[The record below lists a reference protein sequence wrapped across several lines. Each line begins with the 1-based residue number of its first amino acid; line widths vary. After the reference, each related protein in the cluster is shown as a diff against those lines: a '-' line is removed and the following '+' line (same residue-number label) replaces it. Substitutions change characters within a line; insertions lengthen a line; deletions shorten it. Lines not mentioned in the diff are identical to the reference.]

1 MIEACEAKTPRDFR
15 AASYSARLV
24 ESFRRI
30 GIRGMKILRMIGSI
44 PIYLLK
50 EDLPKRAMS
59 LTRSVK
65 RSGMVF
71 KRSPLLMRFLSI

>member
-1 MIEACEAKTPRDFR
+1 MRT
-15 AASYSARLV
+15 
-24 ESFRRI
+24 
-30 GIRGMKILRMIGSI
+30 IGSI

-71 KRSPLLMRFLSI
+71 KRSPLLMRFLSIWIKRVGKELDLVISWFGSSDLPRVKTLARTFKPD